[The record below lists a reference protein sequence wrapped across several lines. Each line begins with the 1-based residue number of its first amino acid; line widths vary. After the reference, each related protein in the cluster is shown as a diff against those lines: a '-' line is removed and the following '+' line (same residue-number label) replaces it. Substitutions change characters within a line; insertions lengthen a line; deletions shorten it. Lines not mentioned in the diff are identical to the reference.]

1 MSVDAI
7 GFSISSWSGWT
18 VGANHPE
25 RLDCDAIR
33 FSDVPDASSV
43 PPLLRRRLNFMG
55 RSCVAEMLQHL
66 QAGEDIPIVYC
77 SRHGDIERTL
87 SVLVD
92 LARGEPAS
100 PMDFSLAVHNAIA
113 GVLSIHCRITSNISS
128 MATGRG
134 AVVPVLLEA
143 VGMLSAKVPK
153 VLCIICDVALPQIY
167 RTADDADDHP
177 FVACFTVT
185 QAAGTD
191 LRLHYAGAAGTDDCA
206 HDTPLDFIAFLA
218 SSSGGLASSSGVF
231 NVWHNGGRWAIS
243 RSGST

>member
-1 MSVDAI
+1 MSVDTL

-18 VGANHPE
+18 VSANHAE
-25 RLDCDAIR
+25 RFVCDGNAIR
-33 FSDVPDASSV
+33 FSDTPDASSV

-66 QAGEDIPIVYC
+66 QAGEDLPIVYC

-113 GVLSIHCRITSNISS
+113 GVLSIHCHITSNISS
-128 MATGRG
+128 MAADSG

-143 VGMLSAKVPK
+143 VGMLSEKVPK
-153 VLCIICDVALPQIY
+153 VLCIICDVALPEIY
-167 RTADDADDHP
+167 RTAEDAGDYP

-185 QAAGTD
+185 NASGVDD
-191 LRLHYAGAAGTDDCA
+191 LQLRYSGAAAAKAGSD
-206 HDTPLDFIAFLA
+206 DTPLDFIAFLA
-218 SSSGGLASSSGVF
+218 SEAGEFRVG
-231 NVWHNGGRWAIS
+231 HNAGCWTIS
-243 RSGST
+243 RRSTP